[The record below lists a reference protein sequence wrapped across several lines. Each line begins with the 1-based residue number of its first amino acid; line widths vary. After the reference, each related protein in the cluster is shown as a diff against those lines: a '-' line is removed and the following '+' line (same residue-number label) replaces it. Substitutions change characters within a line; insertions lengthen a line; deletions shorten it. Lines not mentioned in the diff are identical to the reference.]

1 MDQRDA
7 FGETGCCQPGCL
19 PVRLDFGSFDSDQV
33 VKGIGS
39 VDEPVVAVGEACP
52 EPCGEFL
59 AEVDQ
64 GRAVMSAKA
73 PVLLLCSNDI
83 GGAGQIELFLGRV
96 DVLTAPEFVADA
108 DVVVDGCPDLGGKC
122 RAGARDDAAAA
133 GPAKDV
139 VIRDGGTIRRAAVG
153 LKVRECADQALSSLT
168 AEDAEDIDAG
178 QAGFQPA

>member
-7 FGETGCCQPGCL
+7 FGGT
-19 PVRLDFGSFDSDQV
+19 RLLSARVPSCPARLRALDADQV
-33 VKGIGS
+33 VKGLSS
-39 VDEPVVAVGEACP
+39 VDEAVVAAGEAGP

-64 GRAVMSAKA
+64 GRAVMSAEA

-83 GGAGQIELFLGRV
+83 GGAGQIELLLGRV
-96 DVLTAPEFVADA
+96 DVLTDQEFVAGA
-108 DVVVDGCPDLGGKC
+108 DVVVDGCPDLGGRC

-139 VIRDGGTIRRAAVG
+139 VIGDGGRIRRAAVG
-153 LKVRECADQALSSLT
+153 LKVRKRSDQVLSSLA

-178 QAGFQPA
+178 QAGIQPA